1 MFPPLAWVIVA
12 YLLGSVP
19 FGLLLSK
26 LKGRDPRAVGSG
38 NIGATNVMRTAGT
51 ALAVTT
57 LACDIAK
64 GFFPAWLA
72 WRCGQPDGVVAAAGF
87 AAFVGHI
94 FPIYLRFRGGKGV
107 ATAVG
112 AFLAMSYLA
121 VLIVFLVFAA
131 VVLVSRY
138 VSLGSLIGAAAMPLI
153 LFLLHAPLSFTI
165 ICAIMAVLI
174 FIKHKD
180 NIRRLR
186 EGREHRIVAKSA

>member
-1 MFPPLAWVIVA
+1 
-12 YLLGSVP
+12 
-19 FGLLLSK
+19 
-26 LKGRDPRAVGSG
+26 
-38 NIGATNVMRTAGT
+38 
-51 ALAVTT
+51 
-57 LACDIAK
+57 
-64 GFFPAWLA
+64 
-72 WRCGQPDGVVAAAGF
+72 
-87 AAFVGHI
+87 
-94 FPIYLRFRGGKGV
+94 
-107 ATAVG
+107 
-112 AFLAMSYLA
+112 MSYLA